1 LPDLHSYSNDGAV
14 ALQAAKALEDAD
26 KCISLSPDFVKGHF
40 RRGIALIALERF
52 EEGAASLSKVLDMD
66 PKNAEAKASLQMAQ
80 VLDPCMHGAA
90 PLAACLPHSHR
101 DLWADA
107 ALSSVCL

>member
-1 LPDLHSYSNDGAV
+1 MRGNLFETCLPLFRLVAV
-14 ALQAAKALEDAD
+14 LTLAYFGQAAKALADAD
-26 KCISLSPDFVKGHF
+26 KCIALSPDFVKGHF

-80 VLDPCMHGAA
+80 VL
-90 PLAACLPHSHR
+90 
-101 DLWADA
+101 
-107 ALSSVCL
+107 ALGGPEAK